1 LSLGLPYIAASY
13 DLASSPPAHR
23 RATVEDFT
31 RETAK
36 SMPLRDR
43 PSIPPELIPGF
54 EISLPGPQVA
64 PFVLCSPHSGRVYP
78 RSFLELSRLSPLSL
92 RKSEDCF
99 VDDLF
104 LPVAREGVPLISA
117 RFPRAY
123 LDVNREPYEFDPEL
137 FIEALPDYANTQ
149 SVRVAG
155 GLGTIARI
163 VADGEEIYRSKL
175 PLASG
180 IDRVEQLY
188 IPFHAALAEL
198 CETTRAL
205 FGYAILIDCHSMP
218 SASMAPAGGPRPDI
232 VLGDR
237 FGASA
242 DCKITRFLKDA
253 LTALG
258 YEVQMN
264 RPYAGGYITEH
275 YGRPARDV
283 HAVQIEINRGLYLNE
298 QVLRPTGGFAELQRD
313 LRSLAGPLFNELP
326 LLLQRRAAAE

>member
-1 LSLGLPYIAASY
+1 MPGRDFPPIPAEYLPPFVVSAS
-13 DLASSPPAHR
+13 
-23 RATVEDFT
+23 E
-31 RETAK
+31 
-36 SMPLRDR
+36 
-43 PSIPPELIPGF
+43 
-54 EISLPGPQVA
+54 PQVA
-64 PFVLCSPHSGRVYP
+64 PFVLCSPHSGSLYP
-78 RSFLELSRLSPLSL
+78 SSFVELSRLNPLSL

-104 LPVAREGVPLISA
+104 APVAAAGVPLIAA
-117 RFPRAY
+117 RFPRAF
-123 LDVNREPYEFDPEL
+123 LDVNREPYELDPEL
-137 FIEALPDYANTQ
+137 FHEPLPDFANTQ

-163 VADGEEIYRSKL
+163 VADGEEIYRRKL

-180 IDRVEQLY
+180 LARIEQLY
-188 IPFHAALAEL
+188 IPFHAALCNL
-198 CETTRAL
+198 IETTRRR

-253 LTALG
+253 LCGLG
-258 YEVQMN
+258 YEVHMN

-275 YGRPARDV
+275 YGRPAREV
-283 HAVQIEINRGLYLNE
+283 HAVQIEINRGLYLDE
-298 QVLRPTGGFAELQRD
+298 LTLRPTAGFVELQRD
-313 LRSLAGPLFNELP
+313 LQSLAAPLFDELP
-326 LLLQRRAAAE
+326 ALLERRAAAE

>member
-1 LSLGLPYIAASY
+1 LLPPYLVNA
-13 DLASSPPAHR
+13 PA
-23 RATVEDFT
+23 
-31 RETAK
+31 
-36 SMPLRDR
+36 
-43 PSIPPELIPGF
+43 
-54 EISLPGPQVA
+54 PQVA
-64 PFVLCSPHSGRVYP
+64 PFILCSPHSGSIYP
-78 RSFLELSRLSPLSL
+78 LDFLKLSRLSPLSL

-99 VDDLF
+99 VDELF
-104 LPVAREGVPLISA
+104 MPIATEGVPLIAA
-117 RFPRAY
+117 RFPRAF
-123 LDVNREPYEFDPEL
+123 LDVNREPYELDPEL
-137 FIEALPDYANTQ
+137 FAEPLPDFANTQ

-163 VADGEEIYRSKL
+163 VADGEAIYRTKL
-175 PLASG
+175 PLALG
-180 IDRVEQLY
+180 LERVERLY

-198 CETTRAL
+198 IETTRRQ
-205 FGYAILIDCHSMP
+205 FGYAILLDCHSMP

-242 DCKITRFLKDA
+242 DCKITRFLKDLLA
-253 LTALG
+253 GMG

-298 QVLRPTGGFAELQRD
+298 LTLRPTAAFAELQRD
-313 LRSLAGPLFNELP
+313 LQSLSGPLFNELP
-326 LLLQRRAAAE
+326 ALLERRAAAE

>member
-1 LSLGLPYIAASY
+1 M
-13 DLASSPPAHR
+13 PP
-23 RATVEDFT
+23 
-31 RETAK
+31 
-36 SMPLRDR
+36 RDR
-43 PSIPPELIPGF
+43 PPIPPELNPPYLVTAPS
-54 EISLPGPQVA
+54 EQVA
-64 PFVLCSPHSGRVYP
+64 PFVLCSPHSGSIYP
-78 RSFLELSRLSPLSL
+78 SDLLEVSRLSPHSL

-99 VDDLF
+99 VDELF
-104 LPVAREGVPLISA
+104 MPVAAEGAPLIAA

-123 LDVNREPYEFDPEL
+123 LDVNREPYELDPEL
-137 FIEALPDYANTQ
+137 FIEPLPDFANTQ

-163 VADGEEIYRSKL
+163 VADGEEIYRTKL
-175 PLASG
+175 PLAWG
-180 IDRVEQLY
+180 LARVEQLY
-188 IPFHAALAEL
+188 IPFHSALAEL
-198 CETTRAL
+198 IETTRQR

-242 DCKITRFLKDA
+242 DCKITRFVKELLA
-253 LTALG
+253 GLG

-298 QVLRPTGGFAELQRD
+298 LTLRPSAAFAELQRD
-313 LRSLAGPLFNELP
+313 LQSLTGPLFNELP
-326 LLLQRRAAAE
+326 ALLERRAAAE

>member
-1 LSLGLPYIAASY
+1 MPV
-13 DLASSPPAHR
+13 R
-23 RATVEDFT
+23 DFPT
-31 RETAK
+31 
-36 SMPLRDR
+36 L
-43 PSIPPELIPGF
+43 PPELEPPF
-54 EISLPGPQVA
+54 HVVAPQVQAA
-64 PFVLCSPHSGRVYP
+64 PYVLCSPHSGRNYP
-78 RSFLELSRLSPLSL
+78 RAFLDASRLNPHAL

-104 LPVAREGVPLISA
+104 MPVASCGVPMIAA

-123 LDVNREPYEFDPEL
+123 LDVNREPYELDPEL
-137 FIEALPDYANTQ
+137 FLEPLPDYANAQ

-175 PLASG
+175 PLDSG
-180 IDRVEQLY
+180 LQRVQQLY

-198 CETTRAL
+198 IESTRRR
-205 FGYAILIDCHSMP
+205 FGYAILLDCHSMP
-218 SASMAPAGGPRPDI
+218 SAAMAPAGGPRPDI

-242 DCKITRFLKDA
+242 DCKITRFLREA
-253 LTALG
+253 LAGLG
-258 YEVQMN
+258 YDVQMN

-283 HAVQIEINRGLYLNE
+283 HAVQIEINRGRYLNE
-298 QVLRPTGGFAELQRD
+298 RTLAPTAAFAQVQND
-313 LRSLAGPLFNELP
+313 LHSLVGPLFNELP
-326 LLLQRRAAAE
+326 ALLERRAAAE